1 MKHNMITTFLFDL
14 GGVLFTNGTKQFI
27 TELAKR
33 YSLSEESV
41 KNIIDGDL
49 GTQYREGG
57 ITRDEFWTKV
67 KVKLAISESVGS
79 LEKQWIQGY
88 EIIYETKNCIK
99 ELSAKYNVFYLSD
112 NVKERVE
119 ALDRRF
125 QFISLFK
132 GGVFSHEVGV
142 RKPDPKIYT
151 FALSK
156 AHALPSETVFID
168 DKESN
173 LDPAKKMGITPLLFT
188 TPEQLRRD
196 IEKYL

>member
-1 MKHNMITTFLFDL
+1 MITTFLFDL

-33 YSLSEESV
+33 YSLSDESV

-49 GTQYREGG
+49 GTQYREG
-57 ITRDEFWTKV
+57 TLSRDEFWTKV
-67 KVKLAISESVGS
+67 KEKLAVSESVGS

-88 EIIYETKNCIK
+88 ELINETKNCIK

-119 ALDRRF
+119 ALDLRF

-132 GGVFSHEVGV
+132 GGIFSHEVGV

-156 AHALPSETVFID
+156 AQALPVETVFID